1 MAINRASI
9 GKQLLP
15 GLNAIFG
22 LEYGSID
29 EEQKPLFEI
38 ENSDRAF
45 EEEVLMTAFGEAPVK
60 PEGSAV
66 SYESASESWASRYTH
81 ETIALAFAV
90 TEEAM
95 EDNLYDTF
103 AKIRAK
109 ALARSMAATKQTK
122 AAAIFNNGFT
132 SGLGGDGVVLFS
144 AAHPVAA
151 GGNQSNDLTDAD
163 LAEASVETAAITIQK
178 AKDDR
183 GILIGSMPVSLH
195 IPPDLQFVAQK
206 ILKSTLSTTTIVYGT
221 NKAGTIADKDG
232 VTNTNDINAVRSM
245 GVIPKGDFVNHRF
258 SDANAWF
265 VKTDVPNGTKMFIRA
280 PLGTKMEPDFDT
292 GNLRFKARERYSFGW
307 SDWRGFYGNSGSS

>member
-60 PEGSAV
+60 AEGSAV

-81 ETIALAFAV
+81 QTIALAFAV

-109 ALARSMAATKQTK
+109 SLARSMAATKQTK

-144 AAHPVAA
+144 AAHPVQA
-151 GGNQSNDLTDAD
+151 GVQSNLLTAAD
-163 LAEASVETAAITIQK
+163 LSESSLETAVIQIQK

-183 GILIGSMPVSLH
+183 DILIGSMPVSLH

-206 ILKSTLSTTTIVYGT
+206 ILKSTLATTTVVYGT
-221 NKAGTIADKDG
+221 NLAGTAANVAG

-245 GVIPKGDFVNHRF
+245 GVVPQGDFVNHRF
-258 SDANAWF
+258 TAAGAWF
-265 VKTDVPNGTKMFIRA
+265 VKSDVPNGTKMFVRA

-307 SDWRGFYGNSGSS
+307 SDWRGFYGNAG

>member
-163 LAEASVETAAITIQK
+163 LAEASLETAAITIQK

-183 GILIGSMPVSLH
+183 GILIGAMPVSLH
-195 IPPDLQFVAQK
+195 I
-206 ILKSTLSTTTIVYGT
+206 
-221 NKAGTIADKDG
+221 
-232 VTNTNDINAVRSM
+232 
-245 GVIPKGDFVNHRF
+245 
-258 SDANAWF
+258 
-265 VKTDVPNGTKMFIRA
+265 
-280 PLGTKMEPDFDT
+280 
-292 GNLRFKARERYSFGW
+292 YSL
-307 SDWRGFYGNSGSS
+307 